1 MNTRIII
8 LILLLTPVLAVAYDN
23 DTMTTPYY
31 LLVKARQPMNAVL
44 LAYTETLGDWFYLL
58 LIGSPYVMLWLH
70 QRSMHIPTIWLTICL
85 ASYGTL
91 IFGFA
96 EDSTTSSY
104 PMHIFYA
111 MAVIWVMTILVKV
124 FSPIYKK

>member
-1 MNTRIII
+1 MNHKLII
-8 LILLLTPVLAVAYDN
+8 LILFAMSSLAMAYDN

-31 LLVKARQPMNAVL
+31 LLVKSRQPMNAVL
-44 LAYTETLGDWFYLL
+44 LVFTQSMGDWFYLL

-91 IFGFA
+91 IYGFSP
-96 EDSTTSSY
+96 DSTTTSY
-104 PMHIFYA
+104 PMHIFYG

-124 FSPIYKK
+124 FSPLYKK